1 MILNYNFWRL
11 ISYVIVWLDNI
22 FRAFLYLNHCFLV
35 YELAFILESI
45 DRVSKWQ
52 AVFDIQ
58 AVMVGLEVPT
68 TFVDFIQ

>member
-1 MILNYNFWRL
+1 ML
-11 ISYVIVWLDNI
+11 SYVEVWLGNI

-35 YELAFILESI
+35 YELAFILDSI
-45 DRVSKWQ
+45 DHVSKWQ

-58 AVMVGLEVPT
+58 AAMVGLEAPA